1 LDVEIANYL
10 NQLQGKY
17 VSNIGRAANII
28 WLNFTDA
35 AIESEYSGKDILPG
49 LLCLHIQC
57 PCRLV
62 DKENRRIIFASSDIF
77 VPSSTIEWSE
87 NFEWDNQGDN
97 LFDEKSKQWLLS
109 NREVYINDYKL
120 NILGDLKLNL
130 SNGNIFE
137 VLINSS
143 SNDECWRLFEKNSD
157 EDHFVVSGQK
167 SVFEYE

>member
-1 LDVEIANYL
+1 
-10 NQLQGKY
+10 
-17 VSNIGRAANII
+17 
-28 WLNFTDA
+28 
-35 AIESEYSGKDILPG
+35 
-49 LLCLHIQC
+49 
-57 PCRLV
+57 
-62 DKENRRIIFASSDIF
+62 
-77 VPSSTIEWSE
+77 
-87 NFEWDNQGDN
+87 
-97 LFDEKSKQWLLS
+97 LLS